1 MNELIPLGTFV
12 KVNLD
17 LSRPDNKEG
26 VGFDLAGIGK
36 LYVVGYLS
44 PKEEKSTL
52 YVVSDIPV
60 VYPVSTDFFDSE
72 KVLYKSLSSIIEYC
86 FPEDLQVIG
95 KARFL
100 YPKVKDWYSLALN

>member
-1 MNELIPLGTFV
+1 MTELIHLGTLV
-12 KVNLD
+12 KVNLN

-44 PKEEKSTL
+44 TKEDNPL
-52 YVVSDIPV
+52 YIVSDIPV
-60 VYPVSTDFFDSE
+60 TYPVSTDFFDAE
-72 KVLYKSLSSIIEYC
+72 KVLYKSLSNIIEYC
-86 FPEDLQVIG
+86 FPDDIQVIG